1 MEKSTIIKLRQT
13 EANEVDEN
21 GSFRVNLT
29 NGITLEEG
37 DEVRVHS
44 VILDTATE
52 SVISLPEPV
61 DVVMGVAKYNRNY
74 IAGWNGNLPV
84 TFPGGVNFNPDPLP
98 YQLPD
103 LKNEIACVRH
113 TMPGNCFEIGWIVVQ
128 ITQDRKVPRFTTHWE
143 YQQPVTGETKT
154 YPITIGPFKARDHLS
169 KNILVPLGAGG
180 WITGNKSFKNVDSQK
195 TLRKHGVR
203 PFLEEQ
209 QVPGQQGGAGE
220 KDIDLFGNGGY
231 VWANNGQPIV
241 TSEKLLTL
249 FEEDCTF
256 TIPAGVYEPP
266 EIAQIVNDNMTK
278 IDSLGSIGNDFGSKI
293 YPINNPFLA
302 PITQIQDKVSK
313 ITDTPDLVFIPETLS
328 GVGASVPASILLP
341 PGGGGVGS
349 APTQLTDDRYI
360 GASQMSMNYD
370 ENLNKLNFDA
380 LHMPC
385 FVGTIDGTS
394 GNISPAYGTAT
405 PGIAYPG
412 KAIDGTTDLPAEP
425 QVSNGGAFFTK
436 LEPTEFWRT
445 LGFNDILV
453 SPTYDSD
460 VITLTDGDEV
470 RPLLFNLELGKNIV
484 GALPSVDV
492 VTQKSSGFNALVPKI
507 TDTINSF
514 TTPIL
519 ATRRFN
525 EVLNDEGY
533 YLLEIGFKLPQQMIG
548 GHLNNNSQTGSNR
561 VQSIITKY
569 FTSGNFLQ
577 DTGSGSV
584 VYTHQG
590 EPQMLNDFDVK
601 IVHPDFSVPLNDEL
615 GDKNSVFLEVIK
627 AVKPQFAP
635 VNQK

>member
-1 MEKSTIIKLRQT
+1 MEKSTIIKLRQS

-61 DVVMGVAKYNRNY
+61 DVVMGVAKYNRNFM
-74 IAGWNGNLPV
+74 AGSKLDPTQFDGAINYV
-84 TFPGGVNFNPDPLP
+84 PDPLP

-113 TMPGNCFEIGWIVVQ
+113 TMPGNCFEIGWIVLQ
-128 ITQDRKVPRFTTHWE
+128 LTQDREVPVFTTHWQ
-143 YQQPVTGETKT
+143 YQQPVTGETKI
-154 YPITIGPFKARDHLS
+154 YPITIGPYKARDHLS
-169 KNILVPLGAGG
+169 KNILVPLGPGG
-180 WITGNKSFKNVDSQK
+180 WITGNKSFKNIDSQK
-195 TLRKHGVR
+195 TLRKHGLR

-231 VWANNGQPIV
+231 VWANNGQPIA
-241 TSEKLLTL
+241 TSEKLLTI

-278 IDSLGSIGNDFGSKI
+278 IDSLGSIGNNFASKI
-293 YPINNPFLA
+293 YPVNNPFLA

-313 ITDTPDLVFIPETLS
+313 LTDTPDLVFIPETLS

-341 PGGGGVGS
+341 PGSSGQS
-349 APTQLTDDRYI
+349 APTSLAEDRYI
-360 GASQMSMNYD
+360 GASQISMNYD

-385 FVGTIDGTS
+385 FVGTIKADGTLD
-394 GNISPAYGTAT
+394 PVLGTAT
-405 PGIAYPG
+405 PGVAFPTF
-412 KAIDGTTDLPAEP
+412 ATDGTTALPAEP

-436 LEPTEFWRT
+436 LQPTEFWRT

-453 SPTYDSD
+453 APTYDND
-460 VITLTDGDEV
+460 VITLSDGDEV
-470 RPLLFNLELGKNIV
+470 RPLIFNLELGKNIV
-484 GALPSVDV
+484 GALPSVDI
-492 VTQKSSGFNALVPKI
+492 VTQKSSGFYALSPI
-507 TDTINSF
+507 IQDTINSF

-519 ATRRFN
+519 ASRRFN

-533 YLLEIGFKLPQQMIG
+533 YLLEIGFKLPQEMIG

-577 DTGSGSV
+577 DTGTGSV
-584 VYTHQG
+584 VYTHRG

-615 GDKNSVFLEVIK
+615 GDKNSIFLEVIK

-635 VNQK
+635 PSQTK